1 MNRLKELRETLG
13 LSQKEIG
20 IILGVSERAV
30 QEWEGG
36 RRNPKHR
43 KEIEDKIESLSILT
57 QKEIKSVL
65 EGTLEMDYVVFQKKM
80 WDVKRLSQSKIFA
93 ENCGKIPESIKEK
106 LNAKEL
112 VELLNTYDN

>member
-36 RRNPKHR
+36 RRNPK
-43 KEIEDKIESLSILT
+43 IE
-57 QKEIKSVL
+57 
-65 EGTLEMDYVVFQKKM
+65 KK
-80 WDVKRLSQSKIFA
+80 
-93 ENCGKIPESIKEK
+93 
-106 LNAKEL
+106 
-112 VELLNTYDN
+112 

>member
-43 KEIEDKIESLSILT
+43 KEIEEKLESLSILT
-57 QKEIKSVL
+57 EEEIKSVL
-65 EGTLEMDYVVFQKKM
+65 EGTLEMDYIVFQKKL
-80 WDVKRLSQSKIFA
+80 WDVKRLSRGTTFT
-93 ENCGKIPESIKEK
+93 ENWNKIPESIKEK
-106 LNAKEL
+106 LSAKEL